1 MKKTMKKML
10 AASTLC
16 IIMSGSFISGS
27 ARVLAEQ
34 YYGWNDGRGNG
45 SPYFLYVTLKEN
57 AEKNHKE
64 KKVVYCFNKESQW
77 PEAWEDSRTFQ
88 TLQQDKDY
96 KLPLYV
102 KQDGT
107 DDLITRKATKGN
119 KKVKNLAKALAI
131 VLENGYPNAKNT
143 YGLSDDEFRTVT
155 QCAIWFF
162 TDTQENPQVYLTKN
176 LSSNQQSAFDS
187 LVKKA
192 QEEGSTSTSKI
203 KLDIYIT
210 TDNNRN
216 LKPYQNLLG
225 STLISNNG
233 MTKSSNCQC
242 YKIAFEAGVE
252 GYYSGYYIITYK
264 DNNTNG
270 RYDKNSDEQIDKVF
284 IRHGVSGP
292 RGEKGPKGDT
302 GARGPA
308 GPQGP
313 RGDKGET
320 GERGKDGEPG
330 KQGERGLPGPAG
342 PQGPAGKDGEK
353 GKQGERG
360 PAGPQGPRG
369 DKGETGERG
378 KDGEPGKQGERG
390 LPGPAG
396 PQGPAGKDG
405 EKGKQ
410 GERGPA
416 GPQGPRGDK
425 GETGEKGD
433 PGRNGKDGK
442 PGEKGDP
449 GQQGIPGPK
458 GDPGKD
464 GEKGERGEQG
474 PQGERGEKGPKGE
487 RGEKGPQGERG
498 EQGPQGE
505 RG

>member
-264 DNNTNG
+264 DNDTNG

-390 LPGPAG
+390 
-396 PQGPAGKDG
+396 
-405 EKGKQ
+405 
-410 GERGPA
+410 PA

-498 EQGPQGE
+498 EQGPQG
-505 RG
+505 

>member
-1 MKKTMKKML
+1 
-10 AASTLC
+10 
-16 IIMSGSFISGS
+16 
-27 ARVLAEQ
+27 

-320 GERGKDGEPG
+320 GERGKDG
-330 KQGERGLPGPAG
+330 
-342 PQGPAGKDGEK
+342 
-353 GKQGERG
+353 
-360 PAGPQGPRG
+360 
-369 DKGETGERG
+369 
-378 KDGEPGKQGERG
+378 
-390 LPGPAG
+390 
-396 PQGPAGKDG
+396 
-405 EKGKQ
+405 
-410 GERGPA
+410 
-416 GPQGPRGDK
+416 
-425 GETGEKGD
+425 
-433 PGRNGKDGK
+433 
-442 PGEKGDP
+442 
-449 GQQGIPGPK
+449 
-458 GDPGKD
+458 
-464 GEKGERGEQG
+464 
-474 PQGERGEKGPKGE
+474 
-487 RGEKGPQGERG
+487 
-498 EQGPQGE
+498 
-505 RG
+505 